1 MKNKKNLV
9 NNMLALEIKGLK
21 KTYKSKK
28 KETIALKGLDLQVQS
43 GEIFGILGPNGAG
56 KTTLIKICSTL
67 LGKTDGEVTVLGMDI
82 EKQEKEIRKRIG
94 YIGQDSER
102 STYARL
108 TGKENLEFFA
118 ALYNMSKEEFRKQFE
133 EFKKT
138 YDNHEIFD
146 KEVMRLSGGQK
157 QAVVVM
163 RGFLHNPDLVFAD
176 EISKGLDPIA
186 AKKIRSFVKDYAKKK
201 GKTVIITS
209 QIMSE
214 IEELCDRVAII
225 YEGKVVAV
233 DTPQKLMDDVNIQLL
248 EVRLRSTETLVP
260 EFVQEVATLESVM
273 DVQQENGY
281 LRIPVN
287 DSSEAFESIIDIC
300 KKYSINP
307 VISYR
312 TATLEDV
319 FIKYCEKKVDLEV

>member
-1 MKNKKNLV
+1 MKAKNV
-9 NNMLALEIKGLK
+9 K
-21 KTYKSKK
+21 KTYKSRKK
-28 KETIALKGLDLQVQS
+28 KTEALKGLDLEVEK

-56 KTTLIKICSTL
+56 KTTFIKICSTL
-67 LGKTDGEVTVLGMDI
+67 LGKTEGEVEVLGFDI
-82 EKQEKEIRKRIG
+82 DKDEKEIRKRIG

-118 ALYNMSKEEFRKQFE
+118 TLYNVKKEDFE
-133 EFKKT
+133 ERLVEFKET
-138 YDNHEIFD
+138 YDNDEIFD

-157 QAVVVM
+157 QAIVVM

-186 AKKIRSFVKDYAKKK
+186 AKKIRGFVKSYAKDK

-225 YEGKVVAV
+225 YDGKVVAV
-233 DTPQKLMDDVNIQLL
+233 DTPQKLMDEVNLQLL
-248 EVRLRSTETLVP
+248 ELRMRTT
-260 EFVQEVATLESVM
+260 EVATPEFIQGLTLLDSVIEVKQ
-273 DVQQENGY
+273 DNGY
-281 LRIPVN
+281 LRLPVT
-287 DSSEAFESIIDIC
+287 DSSQAFEAVIDVC
-300 KKYSINP
+300 KKFELNP
-307 VISYR
+307 MISYR

-319 FIKYCEKKVDLEV
+319 FLKFCDNKVELEE

>member
-1 MKNKKNLV
+1 MY
-9 NNMLALEIKGLK
+9 ALEAKNVK
-21 KTYKSKK
+21 KTYKSRK
-28 KETIALKGLDLQVQS
+28 KETEALKGLDLQVKE

-56 KTTLIKICSTL
+56 KTTFIKICSTL
-67 LGKTDGEVTVLGMDI
+67 LGKTDGEVKVLGYDI
-82 EKQEKEIRKRIG
+82 KEEKEIRKRIG

-118 ALYNMSKEEFRKQFE
+118 ALYNMSKEEFLEQLE

-146 KEVMRLSGGQK
+146 KEVMKLSGGQK
-157 QAVVVM
+157 QAIVVM

-233 DTPQKLMDDVNIQLL
+233 DTPQNLMDELDIQLL
-248 EVRLRSTETLVP
+248 EVRMRSTETTTP
-260 EFVQEVATLESVM
+260 EFLQALAIVDSVKA
-273 DVQQENGY
+273 VNQENGY
-281 LRIPVN
+281 LRLPVT
-287 DSSEAFESIIDIC
+287 DSAKAFESVMEIC
-300 KKYSINP
+300 KKFDLNP

-312 TATLEDV
+312 TGTLEDV
-319 FIKYCEKKVDLEV
+319 FIKYCDKKVDLES

>member
-1 MKNKKNLV
+1 MY
-9 NNMLALEIKGLK
+9 ALEVKGVK
-21 KTYKSKK
+21 KTYKSRKK
-28 KETIALKGLDLQVQS
+28 QTEALKGLDLQVKS

-67 LGKTDGEVTVLGMDI
+67 LGKTEGEVTVLGMDI
-82 EKQEKEIRKRIG
+82 EKQEKDIRKRIG

-118 ALYNMSKEEFRKQFE
+118 ALYNMSKDDFLVQLE

-146 KEVMRLSGGQK
+146 KEVMKLSGGQK
-157 QAVVVM
+157 QAIVVM

-186 AKKIRSFVKDYAKKK
+186 AKKIRNFVKDYTKNK

-225 YEGKVVAV
+225 YEGKVVAI
-233 DTPQKLMDDVNIQLL
+233 DTPQKLMDDLNIQLL
-248 EVRLRSTETLVP
+248 EIRLRSTDIASP
-260 EFVQEVATLESVM
+260 EFLQEVASIESVLEVKQ
-273 DVQQENGY
+273 DNGY
-281 LRIPVN
+281 LRMPVS
-287 DSSEAFESIIDIC
+287 DSSQAFEAVMETC
-300 KKYSINP
+300 RKFGINP

-312 TATLEDV
+312 TASLEDV
-319 FIKYCEKKVDLEV
+319 FLKYCDKKVDLEE

>member
-1 MKNKKNLV
+1 MSIAL
-9 NNMLALEIKGLK
+9 LAKDVK
-21 KTYKSKK
+21 KTYQKRKK
-28 KETIALKGLDLQVQS
+28 KTEALKGIDLEVKK

-56 KTTLIKICSTL
+56 KTTFIKICSTL
-67 LGKTDGEVTVLGMDI
+67 LGKTEGYVEILGLEI
-82 EKQEKEIRKRIG
+82 EKHEKEIRKRIG

-108 TGKENLEFFA
+108 TGSENLEFFA
-118 ALYNMSKEEFRKQFE
+118 TLYNMSKEDFNEQIE

-138 YDNHEIFD
+138 YENDEIFE

-157 QAVVVM
+157 QAIVVM

-186 AKKIRSFVKDYAKKK
+186 AKKIRQFVKEYAKEK

-233 DTPQKLMDDVNIQLL
+233 DTPQNLMDDVNIQLL
-248 EVRLRSTETLVP
+248 ELRMRSNEKASP
-260 EFVQEVATLESVM
+260 EFLQELVLLESVIEVKQ
-273 DVQQENGY
+273 DNGY
-281 LRIPVN
+281 LRLPVN
-287 DSSEAFESIIDIC
+287 DSANAFEAVMEKC
-300 KKYSINP
+300 QKFGLNP
-307 VISYR
+307 IISYR

-319 FIKYCEKKVDLEV
+319 FLKYCEKKVALEE

>member
-1 MKNKKNLV
+1 MY
-9 NNMLALEIKGLK
+9 ALEVKGVK
-21 KTYKSKK
+21 KTYKSRKK
-28 KETIALKGLDLQVQS
+28 QTEALKGLDLKVKS

-67 LGKTDGEVTVLGMDI
+67 LGKTEGEVTVLGMDI
-82 EKQEKEIRKRIG
+82 EKQEKDIRKRIG

-118 ALYNMSKEEFRKQFE
+118 ALYNMSKDDFLVQLE

-146 KEVMRLSGGQK
+146 KEVMKLSGGQK
-157 QAVVVM
+157 QAIVVM

-186 AKKIRSFVKDYAKKK
+186 AKKIRNFVKDYTKNK

-225 YEGKVVAV
+225 YEGKVVAI
-233 DTPQKLMDDVNIQLL
+233 DTPQKLMDDLNIQLL
-248 EVRLRSTETLVP
+248 EIRLRSTDIASP
-260 EFVQEVATLESVM
+260 EFLQEVASIESVLE
-273 DVQQENGY
+273 VQQDNGY
-281 LRIPVN
+281 LRIPVS
-287 DSSEAFESIIDIC
+287 DSSQAFEAVIETC
-300 KKYSINP
+300 RKFGINP

-312 TATLEDV
+312 TASLEDV
-319 FIKYCEKKVDLEV
+319 FLKYCDKKVDLEE

>member
-1 MKNKKNLV
+1 MY
-9 NNMLALEIKGLK
+9 ALEAKNVK
-21 KTYKSKK
+21 KTYKSRK
-28 KETIALKGLDLQVQS
+28 KETEALKGLDLQVKE

-56 KTTLIKICSTL
+56 KTTFIKICSTL
-67 LGKTDGEVTVLGMDI
+67 LGKTDGEVKVLGYDI
-82 EKQEKEIRKRIG
+82 KEEKEIRKRIG

-118 ALYNMSKEEFRKQFE
+118 ALYNMSKEEFLEQLE

-146 KEVMRLSGGQK
+146 KEVMKLSGGQK
-157 QAVVVM
+157 QAIVVM

-233 DTPQKLMDDVNIQLL
+233 DTPQNLMDELDIQLL
-248 EVRLRSTETLVP
+248 EVRMRSTETTTP
-260 EFVQEVATLESVM
+260 EFLQALAIVDSVKA
-273 DVQQENGY
+273 VNQENGY
-281 LRIPVN
+281 LKLPVS
-287 DSSEAFESIIDIC
+287 DSAKAFESVMEIC
-300 KKYSINP
+300 KKFDLNP

-312 TATLEDV
+312 TGTLEDV
-319 FIKYCEKKVDLEV
+319 FIKYCDKKVDLES

>member
-1 MKNKKNLV
+1 MF
-9 NNMLALEIKGLK
+9 NMFALEAKGVK
-21 KTYKSKK
+21 KTYKSRK
-28 KETIALKGLDLQVQS
+28 KETEALKGADLQVKE
-43 GEIFGILGPNGAG
+43 GEIFGLLGPNGAG
-56 KTTLIKICSTL
+56 KTTFIKICSTL
-67 LGKTDGEVTVLGMDI
+67 LGKTEGEIKVLGLDI
-82 EKQEKEIRKRIG
+82 KNEKEIRKRIG

-118 ALYNMSKEEFRKQFE
+118 ALYNMSKDEFHEQLE

-146 KEVMRLSGGQK
+146 KEVMKLSGGQK
-157 QAVVVM
+157 QAIVVM

-186 AKKIRSFVKDYAKKK
+186 ARKIRQFVKDYAKKK

-225 YEGKVVAV
+225 YEGKIIAV
-233 DTPQKLMDDVNIQLL
+233 DTPQNLMDDLDIQLL
-248 EVRLRSTETLVP
+248 EIRMRSTET
-260 EFVQEVATLESVM
+260 ATPDFLQAISLLDSVS
-273 DVQQENGY
+273 DIQQENGFI
-281 LRIPVN
+281 RIPVT
-287 DSSEAFESIIDIC
+287 DSSKAFESVMEVC
-300 KKYSINP
+300 KQFDLNP

-312 TATLEDV
+312 TGTLEDV
-319 FIKYCEKKVDLEV
+319 FIKYCDKKVDLES

>member
-1 MKNKKNLV
+1 MFALQAEKVVKIYKNR
-9 NNMLALEIKGLK
+9 K
-21 KTYKSKK
+21 KTTK
-28 KETIALKGLDLQVQS
+28 ALDGLDLEVKE

-67 LGKTDGEVTVLGMDI
+67 LGKTDGKVTVLGMDI
-82 EKQEKEIRKRIG
+82 DKEEKNVRKRIG

-108 TGKENLEFFA
+108 TGKENLEFFGT
-118 ALYNMSKEEFRKQFE
+118 LYNMTKEEIFERIE

-138 YDNHEIFD
+138 YENDEIFD

-157 QAVVVM
+157 QAIVVM

-176 EISKGLDPIA
+176 EISKGLDPLA
-186 AKKIRSFVKDYAKKK
+186 AKKIRNFVKDYAKEK

-225 YEGKVVAV
+225 YEGKVVAI
-233 DTPQKLMDDVNIQLL
+233 DTPQKLMDDVELQLL
-248 EVRLRSTETLVP
+248 ELRMRSTEHATV
-260 EFVQEVATLESVM
+260 EFIQELALIETVLKVE
-273 DVQQENGY
+273 QENGY
-281 LRIPVN
+281 LRLPVK
-287 DSSEAFESIIDIC
+287 DSSKAFESVMVVC
-300 KKYSINP
+300 QKYNLNP

-312 TATLEDV
+312 TGTLEDV
-319 FIKYCEKKVDLEV
+319 FIKYCDKKVDLEV

>member
-1 MKNKKNLV
+1 MDALV
-9 NNMLALEIKGLK
+9 AKGVK
-21 KTYKSKK
+21 KTYKSRK
-28 KETIALKGLDLQVQS
+28 KETEALKGADITVKK

-56 KTTLIKICSTL
+56 KTTFIKICSTL
-67 LGKTDGEVTVLGMDI
+67 LGKTEGTIEILGMDI
-82 EKQEKEIRKRIG
+82 DKEEKEIRKHIG

-118 ALYNMSKEEFRKQFE
+118 ALYNMSKSEFEERLL

-138 YDNHEIFD
+138 YDNDEIFE

-157 QAVVVM
+157 QAIVVM

-176 EISKGLDPIA
+176 EISKGLDPLA
-186 AKKIRSFVKDYAKKK
+186 AKKIRNFVKDYVKKS
-201 GKTVIITS
+201 GRTVIITS

-225 YEGKVVAV
+225 FEGKVVAI
-233 DTPQKLMDDVNIQLL
+233 DTPQNLMNEVNISLI
-248 EVRLRSTETLVP
+248 ELRMRTGEEKTP
-260 EFVQEVATLESVM
+260 EFLQALVDIPTVEAVNQ
-273 DVQQENGY
+273 DNGF
-281 LRIPVN
+281 LNLPVT
-287 DSSEAFESIIDIC
+287 DSAIAFEAVMAVC
-300 KKYSINP
+300 KNFEVNP

-312 TATLEDV
+312 TGTLEDV